1 MDAYQGNGN
10 RLSGYDQRN
19 IPRESGP
26 SPIYRPPSVNL
37 RGMGHQR
44 SETTGTAGAYDDMY
58 DDAERDDDSAKG
70 GLGTAG
76 YRRARAGTMP
86 SEYNTAHRRDGSSS
100 VGGLATEHLMSS
112 QNMLSSSRS
121 PLESLLGPGH
131 GGMTNSISD
140 QSALYPM
147 SASSASGAYPAR
159 PHLRHTASSAAA
171 PTGGTGMMASASVDS
186 ATANRLRS
194 GSLTRADN
202 GGGVA
207 SNNTG
212 NGFGSVFYSGTGR
225 SQLNQVMG
233 GKELRMTTSHTSSN
247 GSSGGVDDYVT
258 FSTMDYLGLA
268 DNSETPR
275 ATTFGFERG
284 PAMPSARDGH
294 HSQPDNQATPSQPNA
309 TSSAAIRN
317 RASTV
322 SNFTRPAYKSAS
334 SFQDLISAANLGEDR
349 DSSRPLGLYDDYSR
363 YNLLPDIAT
372 SGLEGYAR
380 NAPATGSAELR
391 GFKDVALLNSL
402 SSSANRPR
410 ATTIGILDAP
420 NLRDT
425 VGAGGLAHPGNK
437 LGSSID
443 IAGYDDG
450 YDYLN
455 SNTSG
460 PFIPTTRNDKGFASM
475 HQSLAPRHN
484 ASQSLSSNFS
494 ISSGTLMEDRLGA
507 GKNHAANNASGEN
520 QGQQPTRSL
529 WLGNLDVM
537 TTTANL
543 VDVFARYG
551 TIESLRL
558 LPEKSC
564 AFVNYI
570 DKDDAVRAKDDVLI
584 GQGGLVP
591 SLSDT
596 PIRVGFGKI
605 DSVPTA
611 APSASTLK
619 YSMSQTSLSSMASHT
634 SEVREKKTETT
645 PSRAL
650 WIGSIPPETTPSQLL
665 SIFSPFGAVES
676 ARVLTNKQCGFINF
690 ETMESA
696 IAARTALNGREI
708 LGAGVGAIKIGFA
721 KVPTRSTASSVAGD
735 GSVSGDDNR
744 SMADSQVFSAL
755 KQVKGSGV
763 NAINAE
769 NLANVENY
777 GSNLVIDMIQRGVH
791 GNVTAADNKAN
802 TADLAQNVKEQ
813 LEAEGGIS
821 EQQMIML
828 VLSAGDK
835 HLVEDVRAVG
845 DADKH
850 ALYYSYIPASQ
861 ERPQLRRFDP
871 SGLKQIRQRLD
882 ANFCS
887 PEEIDQITS
896 DMIEDCVVL
905 ASDYLGNTIIQKLYA
920 SASPNLRLAMLE
932 RIAPHLAL
940 IGTNKH
946 GTWAAQ
952 AIIDRA
958 TSPEEMALIARNLAP
973 YVPPLSAD
981 SYGNYLVSAC
991 LKFPAPYNNF
1001 IFDAMCDRVWDIAQT
1016 RYGARC
1022 MRTCL
1027 ERKETSHYH
1036 KKRIATAII
1045 LHSVP
1050 LATNSNGA
1058 LLLTWLMDAPELP
1071 GRFGLLASRL
1081 SGHLS
1086 HLATHKL
1093 ASLTT
1098 LRIVNQKEEPEA
1110 VNVVLDAIFKS
1121 PGDQVLHEI
1130 LQDQV
1135 HGSHTIS
1142 KIVCGDV
1149 VGPEQKEELIQI
1161 CRRVLES
1168 MKNTNG
1174 YAYRKLLEVC
1184 GLPIPTSAAPPLQGN
1199 PNARFG
1205 GRNSP
1210 GGGRGGHGG
1219 INRFN
1224 NGPGYSM
1231 PSGNAMYNNP
1241 GMMPP
1246 SPMMSGPPHM
1256 NGAPGNPNDVNSLIN
1271 SIQAFQLGQ
1280 GMVNSGGLNPALM
1293 MPSGHMGGMQGSFGQ
1308 ALSPNVPQGMSPT
1321 PTIGSFATPHASLM
1335 SPNSDPFN
1343 PFSSP
1348 VQLSRLPNNQM
1359 RQFTSPNRNDAPAF
1373 ELSPTFGGLGMQS
1386 AQMSDMSNVM
1396 PSQYMGHQRPPT
1408 GGM

>member
-1 MDAYQGNGN
+1 
-10 RLSGYDQRN
+10 
-19 IPRESGP
+19 
-26 SPIYRPPSVNL
+26 
-37 RGMGHQR
+37 MGHQR
-44 SETTGTAGAYDDMY
+44 SETTAAAGLYDDMNDY
-58 DDAERDDDSAKG
+58 ADRDDDSGKG
-70 GLGTAG
+70 GLGTGG

-86 SEYNTAHRRDGSSS
+86 SEYNSNHRRDGSD
-100 VGGLATEHLMSS
+100 VVNGLAAENLMPSQAMRSS
-112 QNMLSSSRS
+112 AGTL
-121 PLESLLGPGH
+121 LDSLLGPAQGGNTVSVSDQ
-131 GGMTNSISD
+131 GGM
-140 QSALYPM
+140 YPS
-147 SASSASGAYPAR
+147 SASSATGAYPLR

-171 PTGGTGMMASASVDS
+171 LTGGTGMMASASADS
-186 ATANRLRS
+186 SHANRHRS
-194 GSLTRADN
+194 GSLTLGDN
-202 GGGVA
+202 AVGTA

-212 NGFGSVFYSGTGR
+212 TGFGSVFYSGTGR

-233 GKELRMTTSHTSSN
+233 SKELRMTTSHTSSN

-284 PAMPSARDGH
+284 PTMPSARDNH
-294 HSQPDNQATPSQPNA
+294 HSQADNQATPSQSNVA
-309 TSSAAIRN
+309 SAIRN

-322 SNFTRPAYKSAS
+322 SNFARPAYKSAS
-334 SFQDLISAANLGEDR
+334 SFQDLISAGNPGEDR
-349 DSSRPLGLYDDYSR
+349 DSSRPPGLYDDYSR
-363 YNLLPDIAT
+363 YNLLPDMTT
-372 SGLEGYAR
+372 SGLDGYGQ
-380 NAPATGSAELR
+380 NNLGSGSADLR
-391 GFKDVALLNSL
+391 GFKDAALLNSL

-420 NLRDT
+420 NLRGT
-425 VGAGGLAHPGNK
+425 ASAGALAHPANK

-443 IAGYDDG
+443 ISGYGDG
-450 YDYLN
+450 YD

-460 PFIPTTRNDKGFASM
+460 RFIPTTRNDKGFASM

-484 ASQSLSSNFS
+484 ASQSISSNYS
-494 ISSGTLMEDRLGA
+494 VGSGALGEEGSGRLA
-507 GKNHAANNASGEN
+507 PSRNQTVNNTSGEN

-537 TTTANL
+537 TSTNDL
-543 VDVFARYG
+543 VAVFAEYG

-570 DKDDAVRAKDDVLI
+570 DKESAIRAKDDVLI
-584 GQGGLVP
+584 RHGGQIP

-619 YSMSQTSLSSMASHT
+619 YSMSQTSLSSMASDT
-634 SEVREKKTETT
+634 SEARERKTETT

-650 WIGSIPPETTPSQLL
+650 WIGSIPQETTPSTLL

-690 ETMESA
+690 ENMESA

-708 LGAGVGAIKIGFA
+708 LGERVGAIKIGFA

-735 GSVSGDDNR
+735 DSVSGEDRR
-744 SMADSQVFSAL
+744 SMVDGQVFSAL
-755 KQVKGSGV
+755 KQVKGSGA

-769 NLANVENY
+769 NLSNVENY
-777 GSNLVIDMIQRGVH
+777 GSNLVIDLIQRGVH
-791 GNVTAADNKAN
+791 GSVKAVTDKSDTAA
-802 TADLAQNVKEQ
+802 LAQNVKEQ

-828 VLSAGDK
+828 VLSAGDR

-845 DADKH
+845 NTEKH
-850 ALYYSYIPASQ
+850 ALYYSYIPASPD
-861 ERPQLRRFDP
+861 RPQLRRFDP
-871 SGLKQIRQRLD
+871 SGLKQIRQRLE

-896 DMIEDCVVL
+896 DMLEDCVVL

-920 SASPNLRLAMLE
+920 GASPNLRLAMLE

-952 AIIDRA
+952 AIIERA
-958 TSPEEMALIARNLAP
+958 SSPEEMAIIARNLAP

-981 SYGNYLVSAC
+981 GYGNYLVSAC
-991 LKFPAPYNNF
+991 LKFPSPFNNF
-1001 IFDAMCDRVWDIAQT
+1001 IFDAMVDRVWDIAQT
-1016 RYGARC
+1016 RFGARC

-1027 ERKETSHYH
+1027 EKKETSHFH

-1110 VNVVLDAIFKS
+1110 VKVVLDAIFKS

-1149 VGPEQKEELIQI
+1149 VGPEQKAELIQI
-1161 CRRVLES
+1161 CKRVLES

-1184 GLPIPTSAAPPLQGN
+1184 GLPIPTSAAPPLQGQN
-1199 PNARFG
+1199 TRFG
-1205 GRNSP
+1205 GRSSP
-1210 GGGRGGHGG
+1210 GGRGGHAG
-1219 INRFN
+1219 ISRFN
-1224 NGPGYSM
+1224 NGSGYNQSI
-1231 PSGNAMYNNP
+1231 GNGMYNNS

-1246 SPMMSGPPHM
+1246 SPMMGGPPHM
-1256 NGAPGNPNDVNSLIN
+1256 NPAPGSSNEVNSLIS

-1280 GMVNSGGLNPALM
+1280 GMVNSGGLNPIM
-1293 MPSGHMGGMQGSFGQ
+1293 MSSGSMGGMQASFGQ
-1308 ALSPNVPQGMSPT
+1308 ALSPNIPQNMSPT
-1321 PTIGSFATPHASLM
+1321 PTIGSFATPHASFM
-1335 SPNSDPFN
+1335 SPSSDPFN

-1348 VQLSRLPNNQM
+1348 VQLSRGTANQM
-1359 RQFTSPNRNDAPAF
+1359 RFTSPNRNDAPAF
-1373 ELSPTFGGLGMQS
+1373 ELSPSFGGLGMQS
-1386 AQMSDMSNVM
+1386 AQMSDMGNTM
-1396 PSQYMGHQRPPT
+1396 PSHYMGAQQPPS
-1408 GGM
+1408 GGMRLINAVGATQ